1 MSWVI
6 VNKATNE
13 TICELWNIETVYYIN
28 TEKYKAIP
36 VREYLENLNK
46 QVKQDMLFDAEGRN

>member
-13 TICELWNIETVYYIN
+13 TIFELWNIETVYYIN
-28 TEKYKAIP
+28 AEKYKAIP